1 MLKVFRRPYVYW
13 TIGIFITYML
23 LSIFISGFYNTIQ
36 LIFLYAKTVNWAEL
50 IISLIFSLTI
60 GVLVAINATHSFILY
75 KERKKCLEGNTL
87 TGVGTLGGLVAGVC
101 PLCVTGLFPIIFGLF
116 GLSFSLASLPFKGL
130 EVQVVAIVLLLSS
143 LYLLRKNNRKI

>member
-1 MLKVFRRPYVYW
+1 
-13 TIGIFITYML
+13 
-23 LSIFISGFYNTIQ
+23 
-36 LIFLYAKTVNWAEL
+36 
-50 IISLIFSLTI
+50 
-60 GVLVAINATHSFILY
+60 
-75 KERKKCLEGNTL
+75 
-87 TGVGTLGGLVAGVC
+87 VAGVC